1 MAGQLDAQKILQWL
15 ETLPNAYRHGLFA
28 ALSVG
33 IVGVYGLT
41 WLPAVHKDLTGAK
54 QQLAKLQ
61 GEIAEAKAVVANL
74 DTFRARSEELGR
86 KYQTARERLPNAT
99 ELPVLLTDISS
110 LGKKSG
116 LDFRRFRPEPEVKRG
131 FYAEV
136 PIAVSFF
143 GSYHEI
149 GVFFDRLSK
158 LSRIVNVTQFSM
170 KLQREGGE
178 APTLSVSGIATT
190 FRFIETEEK
199 DAKEP
204 ETKEG
209 G

>member
-1 MAGQLDAQKILQWL
+1 MAGQVDAQKILQWL
-15 ETLPNAYRHGLFA
+15 ETLPNPHRH
-28 ALSVG
+28 ALLGALAVG
-33 IVGVYGLT
+33 IVGVYAIA
-41 WLPAVHKDLTGAK
+41 WFPSVQSDLNGAK

-74 DTFRARSEELGR
+74 ETFRARSEELGR
-86 KYQTARERLPNAT
+86 KYQSARERLPNAT

-116 LDFRRFRPEPEVKRG
+116 LEFKKFKPENEVTKG

-136 PIAVSFF
+136 PISVAFS

-170 KLQREGGE
+170 SLQREGGE
-178 APTLSVSGIATT
+178 APILLVSGVATT
-190 FRFIETEEK
+190 FRFIESEEK

-204 ETKEG
+204 AKKEG
-209 G
+209 A